1 MIGQE
6 ILRLPEIPEGT
17 PETQLRAIRSYLY
30 RLTEQLQYLLAAE
43 KEERMRGQAQC
54 SREAFGSIQ
63 RQMLDSP
70 QTAQLISAILGRQL
84 GEKYVA
90 LGSLEGFLQREMPG
104 YWDALHRLCRLEE
117 KPEWE
122 ILDGARL
129 CLRRSARPQKHC
141 SAALPARC
149 GGGQGAWRTEF
160 RPCRPCA
167 PWKKAR

>member
-17 PETQLRAIRSYLY
+17 PEAQLRAIRSYLY

-43 KEERMRGQAQC
+43 KEERLRGQAQC

-90 LGSLEGFLQREMPG
+90 LGSLEGFLQREAPG

-129 CLRRSARPQKHC
+129 CL
-141 SAALPARC
+141 LPHAGVGRQE
-149 GGGQGAWRTEF
+149 GNRVIYTPLPRETGLLSQVYPGHWRME
-160 RPCRPCA
+160 
-167 PWKKAR
+167 